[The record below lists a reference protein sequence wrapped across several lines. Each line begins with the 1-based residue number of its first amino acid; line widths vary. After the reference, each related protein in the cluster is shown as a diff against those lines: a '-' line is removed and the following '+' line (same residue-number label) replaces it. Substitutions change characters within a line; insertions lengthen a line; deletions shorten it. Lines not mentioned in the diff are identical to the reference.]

1 MEDGAIVVAPG
12 AELDEVLTGL
22 GDHVAVQLNVERP
35 LVGHHANVALLLH
48 SLVAQHVLIN
58 QRYKFTMKQSASM
71 DNTRGIKQQ
80 QQNRRRNN
88 PHVISGVIY
97 SVEVMHSV
105 VQMFC
110 FWYGET
116 KKTSSGFLGHSIR

>member
-1 MEDGAIVVAPG
+1 MRHLDKLKHKTPCFKKGVKSAHTHNEVSDGAMEDGAIVVAPG

-71 DNTRGIKQQ
+71 DNARGIKQQ
-80 QQNRRRNN
+80 QT
-88 PHVISGVIY
+88 
-97 SVEVMHSV
+97 E
-105 VQMFC
+105 
-110 FWYGET
+110 GEIT
-116 KKTSSGFLGHSIR
+116 HM